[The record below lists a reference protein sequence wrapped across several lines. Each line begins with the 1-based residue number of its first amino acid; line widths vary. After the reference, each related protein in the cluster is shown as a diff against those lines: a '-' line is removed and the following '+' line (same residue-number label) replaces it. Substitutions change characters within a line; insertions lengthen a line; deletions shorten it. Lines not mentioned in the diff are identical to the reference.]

1 MLFKSWFNST
11 AEPTAPVE
19 NVSAEVTS
27 STSVTV
33 SWLPANRDDWNGIIV
48 RYTIIIEQL
57 GSLADSDTS
66 NSAVVVFN
74 QSLPTI
80 AQLLANSPDPT
91 LVELPL
97 QREVAILNN
106 LEEHHIYRFSV
117 FYENSAG
124 QSSTSETI
132 MLETPATGELSWIQ
146 P

>member
-1 MLFKSWFNST
+1 M
-11 AEPTAPVE
+11 
-19 NVSAEVTS
+19 VTS

-91 LVELPL
+91 LVKLPL

-117 FYENSAG
+117 FYENAAG
-124 QSSTSETI
+124 QSSTSDTV
-132 MLETPATGELSWIQ
+132 MVETPPTGVLSWIQ
-146 P
+146 PTHNT